1 LEIGDCEQEA
11 LLKSAVSSLIEIKV
25 GEAFGIGK
33 SPPNTSLSQSKTTTD
48 YYWIEA
54 LTVKFIES
62 YLKSAEIKIS
72 KNDKIQFSSKRFSDC
87 Y

>member
-1 LEIGDCEQEA
+1 MEIGDCEREA
-11 LLKSAVSSLIEIKV
+11 SFKSAVSSLIEIKV
-25 GEAFGIGK
+25 GEASRIKK
-33 SPPNTSLSQSKTTTD
+33 SPLNASFSQSKTTTD